1 MKRLLNKNNNV
12 SFLLLVVVL
21 LALLS
26 CNNEGNHTKTQDE
39 HKGHIHETKK
49 DQYVCSMFCDSLVFD
64 KPGLCSVCGM
74 ELIKKQD
81 SVSKVYTCPMHPQ
94 IIRNEP
100 GKCPICGMDLV
111 LKQTDNHIISGLDLG
126 TIVEPVNESVIA
138 QVKTTKP
145 VLKSIQ
151 VDVAAK
157 GYISYNPKNSAAIA
171 SRYNGRIDKLYVKYN
186 FQEVVKGQKIMDV
199 YSPELLT
206 AQQDYVFLLNNNEE
220 DDALIQA
227 TKQKLVLLGMNDVQL
242 RKLSKTR
249 KAKYLVSIYAPSDGH
264 IHQMGN
270 PNELTMTVMPLN
282 QPASNGMNGS
292 QTAFKIQEGMY
303 IKKGETLFNIISLAD
318 MWVIL
323 KIYPEDA
330 SKIKVGQPVEIISE
344 VAPDNPLTAKISFI
358 EPMLEKDSKFVSVR
372 AYLDKCDHHV
382 FKIGSLVNA
391 HINTG
396 KQNGLWIPSSAI
408 LDLGNG
414 NAVVFKLESDHFKTY
429 KVSVGNRIDNEVNI
443 LTGLNEQDIIASD
456 ASYLVDSE
464 SFVSVKE

>member
-1 MKRLLNKNNNV
+1 MKRLLNKNNV
-12 SFLLLVVVL
+12 SFLWLVVVL

-26 CNNEGNHTKTQDE
+26 CTNEENHTKTQDG
-39 HKGHIHETKK
+39 HNGHIHETKK
-49 DQYVCSMFCDSLVFD
+49 DQYVCSMFCDSLIFD
-64 KPGLCSVCGM
+64 KPGLCTVCGM
-74 ELIKKQD
+74 ELIKKQEPI
-81 SVSKVYTCPMHPQ
+81 SKIYTCPMHPQ

-111 LKQTDNHIISGLDLG
+111 VKVTENKTSGLNLG
-126 TIVEPVNESVIA
+126 KIVEPVNESVIA

-145 VLKSIQ
+145 VLKTIQ

-171 SRYNGRIDKLYVKYN
+171 SRYSGRIDKLYVKYN

-206 AQQDYVFLLNNNEE
+206 AQQEYVFLLNNNEE
-220 DDALIQA
+220 DAALIQA
-227 TKQKLVLLGMNDVQL
+227 AKQKLILLGMNDIQL
-242 RKLSKTR
+242 QKLSKTR
-249 KAKYLVSIYAPSDGH
+249 KAEYLVSVYAPSDGH

-270 PNELTMTVMPLN
+270 TNELTMTVMPMN
-282 QPASNGMNGS
+282 QPTSNGMNEA

-303 IKKGETLFNIISLAD
+303 IKKGEALFNIISLAD

-330 SKIKVGQPVEIISE
+330 GKIKIGQSVQIISE
-344 VAPDNPLTAKISFI
+344 VAPDNPLNAKISFI

-372 AYLDKCDHHV
+372 VYLDKCDHHI

-396 KQNGLWIPSSAI
+396 SQKGLWIPSSAT

-414 NAVVFKLESDHFKTY
+414 NTVVFKLESGHFKTY
-429 KVSVGNRIDNEVNI
+429 KVTIGNRIDNEVNI
-443 LTGLNEQDIIASD
+443 LNGLNEEDVIASD

-464 SFVSVKE
+464 SFISVKE

>member
-1 MKRLLNKNNNV
+1 
-12 SFLLLVVVL
+12 
-21 LALLS
+21 
-26 CNNEGNHTKTQDE
+26 
-39 HKGHIHETKK
+39 
-49 DQYVCSMFCDSLVFD
+49 
-64 KPGLCSVCGM
+64 
-74 ELIKKQD
+74 
-81 SVSKVYTCPMHPQ
+81 MHPQ
-94 IIRNEP
+94 IIRNES

-111 LKQTDNHIISGLDLG
+111 IKVTESKTSGLNLG
-126 TIVEPVNESVIA
+126 TITEPVNESVIA

-145 VLKSIQ
+145 VLKTIQ
-151 VDVAAK
+151 EDVTAK

-171 SRYNGRIDKLYVKYN
+171 SRYSGRIDKLYVKYN

-206 AQQDYVFLLNNNEE
+206 AQQEYVFLLNNNEE
-220 DDALIQA
+220 DAALVDAA
-227 TKQKLVLLGMNDVQL
+227 KQKLILLGMNDVQVQ
-242 RKLSKTR
+242 KLSKTR
-249 KAKYLVSIYAPSDGH
+249 KAEYLVSVYATSDGH

-270 PNELTMTVMPLN
+270 LNELTMTVMPMN
-282 QPASNGMNGS
+282 QPTSNGMNDS
-292 QTAFKIQEGMY
+292 QTAFNIQEGMY
-303 IKKGETLFNIISLAD
+303 IKKGEALFNIISLAD

-330 SKIKVGQPVEIISE
+330 SKIKVGQAVEIISE

-372 AYLDKCDHHV
+372 VYLDKCDHHV

-396 KQNGLWIPSSAI
+396 SQKGLWIPSSAI

-414 NAVVFKLESDHFKTY
+414 NTVVFKLESGHFKTY
-429 KVSVGNRIDNEVNI
+429 KVSVGNRIDNHVNI
-443 LTGLNEQDIIASD
+443 LTGLTEQDIIASD

-464 SFVSVKE
+464 SFISVKE